1 MNQMFKKASSVFTAI
16 VCAASITFSGASLV
30 LADGE
35 IDEQTKTTIETTA
48 EGLTNTI
55 IPLTEDEIAA
65 YMESGDAFTENAMT
79 AWDSA
84 REELG
89 DLKKAGSAEIEY
101 SNDEYTATVPVEF
114 EKEDAEFI
122 YVFDKN
128 LTPTSLSVDV
138 KYSFAT
144 TMKNAALN
152 TIMGLGTVFV
162 ILIMLIFLISLFQ
175 FIPGSLHHLGKN
187 DWEKAKKKAAEEA
200 ASAPT
205 PAPVA
210 AAPVQ
215 EADNSELIAVIAAAI
230 AASEGTSTDGF
241 VVRSIRKINRKKR

>member
-1 MNQMFKKASSVFTAI
+1 MNQMFKKASSVLTAV

-35 IDEQTKTTIETTA
+35 IDDQKTTIETTA
-48 EGLTNTI
+48 EGLTETI
-55 IPLTEDEIAA
+55 IPLTDEQIEA
-65 YMESGDAFTENAMT
+65 YMESGDEFTENAMT
-79 AWDSA
+79 AWNGA
-84 REELG
+84 KEELG
-89 DLKKAGSAEIEY
+89 DMKETGSVEIEY
-101 SNDEYTATVPVEF
+101 SNDEYTATVPVTF

-152 TIMGLGTVFV
+152 TVMGLGTVFV

-175 FIPGSLHHLGKN
+175 FIPGSGAQ
-187 DWEKAKKKAAEEA
+187 EAKAKKKAAEEA
-200 ASAPT
+200 AAAPT
-205 PAPVA
+205 PATAA

>member
-1 MNQMFKKASSVFTAI
+1 MNQMLKKASSVFTAI

-162 ILIMLIFLISLFQ
+162 ILIMLIFLISLLQ
-175 FIPGSLHHLGKN
+175 FIPGSVAQ
-187 DWEKAKKKAAEEA
+187 EAKAKKKAAEEA

>member
-175 FIPGSLHHLGKN
+175 FIPGSGAQ
-187 DWEKAKKKAAEEA
+187 EAKAKKKAAEEA
-200 ASAPT
+200 AAPT
-205 PAPVA
+205 PATVA
-210 AAPVQ
+210 APA
-215 EADNSELIAVIAAAI
+215 
-230 AASEGTSTDGF
+230 GF
-241 VVRSIRKINRKKR
+241 CRHW

>member
-1 MNQMFKKASSVFTAI
+1 MNQMFKKASSVLTAV

-35 IDEQTKTTIETTA
+35 IDDQTKTTIETTA
-48 EGLTNTI
+48 EGLTETI
-55 IPLTEDEIAA
+55 IPLTDEQIEA
-65 YMESGDAFTENAMT
+65 YMKSGDDFTENAMT
-79 AWDSA
+79 AWNGA
-84 REELG
+84 KEELG
-89 DLKKAGSAEIEY
+89 DMKETGSVEIEY
-101 SNDEYTATVPVEF
+101 SNDEYTATVPVTF

-152 TIMGLGTVFV
+152 TVMGLGTVFV

-175 FIPGSLHHLGKN
+175 FIPGSGAQ
-187 DWEKAKKKAAEEA
+187 EAKAKKKAAEEA
-200 ASAPT
+200 AAAPT
-205 PAPVA
+205 PVSVA
-210 AAPVQ
+210 AVPVQ

>member
-1 MNQMFKKASSVFTAI
+1 MNQMLKKASSVFTAV

-30 LADGE
+30 MADSE
-35 IDEQTKTTIETTA
+35 IDDQTKTTIETTA
-48 EGLTNTI
+48 EGLTDTI
-55 IPLTEDEIAA
+55 IPLTDEEIAA
-65 YMESGDAFTENAMT
+65 YQESGDAFTESAMT
-79 AWDSA
+79 AWDSV

-89 DLKKAGSAEIEY
+89 DLKETGSAEIEF
-101 SNDEYTATVPVEF
+101 SDDEYTVTVPVEF
-114 EKEDAEFI
+114 EKENAEFV

-128 LTPTSLSVDV
+128 LTPTSVSVDV

-152 TIMGLGTVFV
+152 TIMGIGTVFV

-175 FIPGSLHHLGKN
+175 FIPGSGAQQ
-187 DWEKAKKKAAEEA
+187 EKAKKKAAEEA
-200 ASAPT
+200 ATNPV
-205 PAPVA
+205 PAPVV

>member
-1 MNQMFKKASSVFTAI
+1 MNQMFKKASSVLTAV

-35 IDEQTKTTIETTA
+35 IDDQTKTTIETTA
-48 EGLTNTI
+48 EGLTETI
-55 IPLTEDEIAA
+55 IPLTDEQIEA
-65 YMESGDAFTENAMT
+65 YMESGDDFTENAMT
-79 AWDSA
+79 AWNGA
-84 REELG
+84 KEELG
-89 DLKKAGSAEIEY
+89 DMKETGSVEIEY
-101 SNDEYTATVPVEF
+101 SNDEYTATVPVTF
-114 EKEDAEFI
+114 EKENAEFI

-152 TIMGLGTVFV
+152 TVMGLGTVFV

-175 FIPGSLHHLGKN
+175 FIPGSGAQ
-187 DWEKAKKKAAEEA
+187 EAKAKKKAAEDA
-200 ASAPT
+200 AAAPT
-205 PAPVA
+205 PATVA
-210 AAPVQ
+210 RSPVQ

>member
-1 MNQMFKKASSVFTAI
+1 MNQMLKKASSVFTAV

-30 LADGE
+30 MADSE
-35 IDEQTKTTIETTA
+35 IDDQTKTTIETTA
-48 EGLTNTI
+48 EGLTDTI
-55 IPLTEDEIAA
+55 IPLTDEEIAA
-65 YMESGDAFTENAMT
+65 YQESGDAFTESAMT
-79 AWDSA
+79 AWDSV

-89 DLKKAGSAEIEY
+89 NLKETGSAEIEF
-101 SNDEYTATVPVEF
+101 SDDQYTATVPAEF

-128 LTPTSLSVDV
+128 LTPTSMSVDV

-152 TIMGLGTVFV
+152 TVMGLGTVFV
-162 ILIMLIFLISLFQ
+162 ILAMLIFLISLFQ
-175 FIPGSLHHLGKN
+175 FIPGSGVQQ
-187 DWEKAKKKAAEEA
+187 EKAKKKAAEEA
-200 ASAPT
+200 AANPA

>member
-1 MNQMFKKASSVFTAI
+1 MNQMFKKASSVLTAVI
-16 VCAASITFSGASLV
+16 CAASITFSGASLV

-35 IDEQTKTTIETTA
+35 IDDQTKTTIETTA
-48 EGLTNTI
+48 EGLTETI
-55 IPLTEDEIAA
+55 IPLTDEQIEA
-65 YMESGDAFTENAMT
+65 YMESGDEFTENAMT
-79 AWDSA
+79 AWNGA
-84 REELG
+84 KEELG
-89 DLKKAGSAEIEY
+89 DMKETGSVEIEY
-101 SNDEYTATVPVEF
+101 SNDEYTATVPVTF

-152 TIMGLGTVFV
+152 TVMGLGTVFV
-162 ILIMLIFLISLFQ
+162 ILVMLIFLISLFQ
-175 FIPGSLHHLGKN
+175 FIPGSGAQ
-187 DWEKAKKKAAEEA
+187 EAKAKKKAAEEA
-200 ASAPT
+200 AAAPT
-205 PAPVA
+205 PVSVA
-210 AAPVQ
+210 AVPVQ

>member
-1 MNQMFKKASSVFTAI
+1 MFKKASSVFTAI

-101 SNDEYTATVPVEF
+101 SNDECSNGYCNRAPHGDRHGSTGRYRYHPQEHVHRRAGRAGPQGEARRERHDLRSGDHFQGPHRRRRAEPDEREQDRRHSGRGCGQDAYRHRHQPRPAFPARHVAPHRGGDDARRPPRDDAQSRTLPRPGNTAQQQDRKGPRGGRRRPSGGA
-114 EKEDAEFI
+114 D
-122 YVFDKN
+122 
-128 LTPTSLSVDV
+128 
-138 KYSFAT
+138 
-144 TMKNAALN
+144 
-152 TIMGLGTVFV
+152 
-162 ILIMLIFLISLFQ
+162 
-175 FIPGSLHHLGKN
+175 HL
-187 DWEKAKKKAAEEA
+187 
-200 ASAPT
+200 
-205 PAPVA
+205 
-210 AAPVQ
+210 
-215 EADNSELIAVIAAAI
+215 
-230 AASEGTSTDGF
+230 
-241 VVRSIRKINRKKR
+241 

>member
-1 MNQMFKKASSVFTAI
+1 MNQMFKKASSVLTAV

-35 IDEQTKTTIETTA
+35 IDDQTKTTIETTA
-48 EGLTNTI
+48 EGLTETI
-55 IPLTEDEIAA
+55 IPLTDEQIEA
-65 YMESGDAFTENAMT
+65 YMESGDDFTENAMT
-79 AWDSA
+79 AWNGA
-84 REELG
+84 KEELG
-89 DLKKAGSAEIEY
+89 DMKETGSVEIEY
-101 SNDEYTATVPVEF
+101 SNDEYTATVPVTF
-114 EKEDAEFI
+114 EKENAEFI

-152 TIMGLGTVFV
+152 TVMGLGTVFV
-162 ILIMLIFLISLFQ
+162 ILVMLIFLISLFQ
-175 FIPGSLHHLGKN
+175 FIPGSGAQ
-187 DWEKAKKKAAEEA
+187 EAKAKKKAAEEA
-200 ASAPT
+200 AAAPT
-205 PAPVA
+205 PVSVA
-210 AAPVQ
+210 AVPVQ

>member
-1 MNQMFKKASSVFTAI
+1 MNQMFKKASSVLTAV

-35 IDEQTKTTIETTA
+35 IDDQTKTTIETTA
-48 EGLTNTI
+48 EGLTETI
-55 IPLTEDEIAA
+55 IPLTDEQIEA
-65 YMESGDAFTENAMT
+65 YMKSGDDFTENAMT
-79 AWDSA
+79 AWNGA
-84 REELG
+84 KEELG
-89 DLKKAGSAEIEY
+89 NMKETGSVEIEY
-101 SNDEYTATVPVEF
+101 SNDEYTATIPVTF
-114 EKEDAEFI
+114 EKENAEFI

-152 TIMGLGTVFV
+152 TVMGLGTVFV

-175 FIPGSLHHLGKN
+175 FIPGSGAQ
-187 DWEKAKKKAAEEA
+187 EAKAKKKAAEDA
-200 ASAPT
+200 AAAPT
-205 PAPVA
+205 PAPVV

>member
-1 MNQMFKKASSVFTAI
+1 MNQMFKKASSVLTAV

-35 IDEQTKTTIETTA
+35 IDDQTKTTIETTA
-48 EGLTNTI
+48 EGLTETI
-55 IPLTEDEIAA
+55 IPLTDEQIEA
-65 YMESGDAFTENAMT
+65 YMESGDDFTENAMT
-79 AWDSA
+79 AWNGA
-84 REELG
+84 KEELG
-89 DLKKAGSAEIEY
+89 DMKETGSVEIEY
-101 SNDEYTATVPVEF
+101 SNDEYTATVPVTF

-144 TMKNAALN
+144 TMKNSALN
-152 TIMGLGTVFV
+152 TVMGLGTVFV

-175 FIPGSLHHLGKN
+175 FIPGSGAQ
-187 DWEKAKKKAAEEA
+187 EAKAKKKAAEEA
-200 ASAPT
+200 
-205 PAPVA
+205 A

>member
-1 MNQMFKKASSVFTAI
+1 MNQMFKKASSVLTAV

-35 IDEQTKTTIETTA
+35 IDDQTKTTIETTA
-48 EGLTNTI
+48 EGLTETI
-55 IPLTEDEIAA
+55 IPLTD
-65 YMESGDAFTENAMT
+65 AMT
-79 AWDSA
+79 AWNGA
-84 REELG
+84 KEELG
-89 DLKKAGSAEIEY
+89 NMKETGSVEIEY
-101 SNDEYTATVPVEF
+101 SNDEYTATIPVTF
-114 EKEDAEFI
+114 EKENAEFI

-152 TIMGLGTVFV
+152 TVMGLGTVFV

-175 FIPGSLHHLGKN
+175 FIPGSGAQ
-187 DWEKAKKKAAEEA
+187 EAKAKKKAAEDA
-200 ASAPT
+200 AAAPT
-205 PAPVA
+205 PAPVV

>member
-1 MNQMFKKASSVFTAI
+1 MNQMFKKASSVLTAV

-101 SNDEYTATVPVEF
+101 SNDEYTATVPVTF
-114 EKEDAEFI
+114 EKENAEFI

-152 TIMGLGTVFV
+152 TVMGLGTVFV

-175 FIPGSLHHLGKN
+175 FIPGSGAQ
-187 DWEKAKKKAAEEA
+187 EAKAKKKAAEEA
-200 ASAPT
+200 AAPT
-205 PAPVA
+205 PATVA

>member
-1 MNQMFKKASSVFTAI
+1 MNQMFKKASSVLTAV

-35 IDEQTKTTIETTA
+35 IDDQTKTTIETTA
-48 EGLTNTI
+48 EGLTETI
-55 IPLTEDEIAA
+55 IPLTDEQIEA
-65 YMESGDAFTENAMT
+65 YMESGDDFTENAMT
-79 AWDSA
+79 AWNGA
-84 REELG
+84 KEELG
-89 DLKKAGSAEIEY
+89 DMKETGSVEI
-101 SNDEYTATVPVEF
+101 EYTATVPVTF

-152 TIMGLGTVFV
+152 TVMGLGTVFV

-175 FIPGSLHHLGKN
+175 FIPGSGAQ
-187 DWEKAKKKAAEEA
+187 EAKAKKKAAEDA
-200 ASAPT
+200 AAAPT

>member
-1 MNQMFKKASSVFTAI
+1 M
-16 VCAASITFSGASLV
+16 
-30 LADGE
+30 
-35 IDEQTKTTIETTA
+35 
-48 EGLTNTI
+48 
-55 IPLTEDEIAA
+55 
-65 YMESGDAFTENAMT
+65 
-79 AWDSA
+79 
-84 REELG
+84 

-175 FIPGSLHHLGKN
+175 FIPGSGAQQ
-187 DWEKAKKKAAEEA
+187 EKAKKKQQKRQLLHRHRLRL
-200 ASAPT
+200 P
-205 PAPVA
+205 
-210 AAPVQ
+210 Q
-215 EADNSELIAVIAAAI
+215 LQC
-230 AASEGTSTDGF
+230 
-241 VVRSIRKINRKKR
+241 RKLTIPN

>member
-1 MNQMFKKASSVFTAI
+1 MNQMFKQASSVLTAV

-35 IDEQTKTTIETTA
+35 IDDQTKTTIETTA
-48 EGLTNTI
+48 EGLTETI
-55 IPLTEDEIAA
+55 IPLTDEQIEA
-65 YMESGDAFTENAMT
+65 YMESGDDFTENAMT
-79 AWDSA
+79 AWNGA
-84 REELG
+84 KEELG
-89 DLKKAGSAEIEY
+89 DMKETGSVEIEY
-101 SNDEYTATVPVEF
+101 SNDEYTATVPVTF

-152 TIMGLGTVFV
+152 TVMGLGTVFV
-162 ILIMLIFLISLFQ
+162 ILVMLIFLISLFQ
-175 FIPGSLHHLGKN
+175 FIPGSGAQ
-187 DWEKAKKKAAEEA
+187 EAKAKKKAAEEA
-200 ASAPT
+200 AAAPT
-205 PAPVA
+205 PVSVA
-210 AAPVQ
+210 AVPVQ

>member
-1 MNQMFKKASSVFTAI
+1 MNQMFKKASSVLTAV

-35 IDEQTKTTIETTA
+35 IDDQTKTTIETTA
-48 EGLTNTI
+48 EGLTETI
-55 IPLTEDEIAA
+55 IPLTDKQIEA
-65 YMESGDAFTENAMT
+65 YMESGDDFTESAMT
-79 AWDSA
+79 AWNGA
-84 REELG
+84 KEELG
-89 DLKKAGSAEIEY
+89 DMKETGSVEIEY
-101 SNDEYTATVPVEF
+101 SNDEYTATVPVTF
-114 EKEDAEFI
+114 EKENAEFI

-152 TIMGLGTVFV
+152 TVMGLGTVFV

-175 FIPGSLHHLGKN
+175 FIPGSGAQ
-187 DWEKAKKKAAEEA
+187 EAKAKKKTA
-200 ASAPT
+200 APT
-205 PAPVA
+205 PATVA

>member
-1 MNQMFKKASSVFTAI
+1 MNQMLKKASSVFTAV

-30 LADGE
+30 MADSE
-35 IDEQTKTTIETTA
+35 IDDQTKTTIETTA
-48 EGLTNTI
+48 EGLTDTI
-55 IPLTEDEIAA
+55 IPLTDEEIAA
-65 YMESGDAFTENAMT
+65 YQESGDAFTESAMT
-79 AWDSA
+79 AWDSV

-89 DLKKAGSAEIEY
+89 DLKETGSAEIEF
-101 SNDEYTATVPVEF
+101 SDDQYTATVPAEF

-128 LTPTSLSVDV
+128 LTPTSMSVDV

-152 TIMGLGTVFV
+152 TVMGLGTVFV
-162 ILIMLIFLISLFQ
+162 ILVMLIFLISLFQ
-175 FIPGSLHHLGKN
+175 FIPGSGAQQ
-187 DWEKAKKKAAEEA
+187 EKAKKKAAEEA
-200 ASAPT
+200 AANPA

-210 AAPVQ
+210 AAPVH

>member
-1 MNQMFKKASSVFTAI
+1 MNQMFKKASSVFTAV

-30 LADGE
+30 LADDE
-35 IDEQTKTTIETTA
+35 IDAQTKTTIETTA
-48 EGLTNTI
+48 EGLTDTI
-55 IPLTEDEIAA
+55 IPLTDDEITA
-65 YMESGDAFTENAMT
+65 YQESGDAFTENAMA
-79 AWDSA
+79 AWDSV

-89 DLKKAGSAEIEY
+89 DLKETGSAEIEF
-101 SNDEYTATVPVEF
+101 SDDQYTATVPVEF
-114 EKEDAEFI
+114 EKENAEFI

-128 LTPTSLSVDV
+128 LTPTSMSVDV

-152 TIMGLGTVFV
+152 TVMGLGTVFV
-162 ILIMLIFLISLFQ
+162 ILVMLIFLISLFQ
-175 FIPGSLHHLGKN
+175 FIPGSGAQQ
-187 DWEKAKKKAAEEA
+187 EKAKKKAAEKA
-200 ASAPT
+200 AANPA

>member
-84 REELG
+84 REDLG

-152 TIMGLGTVFV
+152 TVMGLGTVFV

-175 FIPGSLHHLGKN
+175 FIPGSGAQ
-187 DWEKAKKKAAEEA
+187 EAKAKKKAAEEA
-200 ASAPT
+200 ATPA

-210 AAPVQ
+210 AVPVQ

>member
-162 ILIMLIFLISLFQ
+162 ILIMLIFLISLFK
-175 FIPGSLHHLGKN
+175 FVPGSG
-187 DWEKAKKKAAEEA
+187 AQQVKKKKEE
-200 ASAPT
+200 T
-205 PAPVA
+205 PAPAPVPVA
-210 AAPVQ
+210 VPVQ
-215 EADNSELIAVIAAAI
+215 EEADDSELIAVIAAAI
-230 AASEGTSTDGF
+230 AASEGTTTDGF

>member
-1 MNQMFKKASSVFTAI
+1 MNQMFKKASSVLTAV

-35 IDEQTKTTIETTA
+35 IDDQTKTTIETTA
-48 EGLTNTI
+48 EGLTETI
-55 IPLTEDEIAA
+55 IPLTDEQIDA
-65 YMESGDAFTENAMT
+65 YLQSGDDFTESAMNAWNG
-79 AWDSA
+79 AK
-84 REELG
+84 EELG
-89 DLKKAGSAEIEY
+89 DMKETGSVEIEY
-101 SNDEYTATVPVEF
+101 SNDEYTATVPVTF

-128 LTPTSLSVDV
+128 LAPTSLSVDV

-152 TIMGLGTVFV
+152 TLMGLGTVFV
-162 ILIMLIFLISLFQ
+162 ILVMLIFLISLFQ
-175 FIPGSLHHLGKN
+175 FIPGSGAQ
-187 DWEKAKKKAAEEA
+187 EAKAKKKAAEEA
-200 ASAPT
+200 AANPAPV
-205 PAPVA
+205 PVA

>member
-84 REELG
+84 REDLG

-144 TMKNAALN
+144 TMNAALN

-162 ILIMLIFLISLFQ
+162 ILAMLIFLISLFQ
-175 FIPGSLHHLGKN
+175 FIPGSGAQQ
-187 DWEKAKKKAAEEA
+187 EKAKKKAAEEA

>member
-1 MNQMFKKASSVFTAI
+1 MNQMFKKASSVFTAV

-30 LADGE
+30 MADSE
-35 IDEQTKTTIETTA
+35 IDDQTKTTIETTA
-48 EGLTNTI
+48 EGLTDTI
-55 IPLTEDEIAA
+55 IPLTDDEIAA
-65 YMESGDAFTENAMT
+65 YQESGDAFTENAMT
-79 AWDSA
+79 AWDSV

-89 DLKKAGSAEIEY
+89 DLKETGSAEIEF
-101 SNDEYTATVPVEF
+101 SDDQYTATVPVEF
-114 EKEDAEFI
+114 EKENAEFI

-128 LTPTSLSVDV
+128 LTPTSMSVDV

-152 TIMGLGTVFV
+152 TVMGLGTVFV
-162 ILIMLIFLISLFQ
+162 ILVMLIFLISLFQ
-175 FIPGSLHHLGKN
+175 FIPGSGAQQEN
-187 DWEKAKKKAAEEA
+187 AKKKAAEKA
-200 ASAPT
+200 AANPA

>member
-162 ILIMLIFLISLFQ
+162 ILIMLIFRFLCSSSFLV
-175 FIPGSLHHLGKN
+175 PEHS
-187 DWEKAKKKAAEEA
+187 
-200 ASAPT
+200 
-205 PAPVA
+205 
-210 AAPVQ
+210 
-215 EADNSELIAVIAAAI
+215 
-230 AASEGTSTDGF
+230 
-241 VVRSIRKINRKKR
+241 RKKLRKKQQKRQLLHRHRLRLPQLQCRKLTIPN

>member
-1 MNQMFKKASSVFTAI
+1 MNQMFKKASSVLTAV

-35 IDEQTKTTIETTA
+35 IDDQTKTTIETTA
-48 EGLTNTI
+48 EGLTETI
-55 IPLTEDEIAA
+55 IPLTDEQIEA
-65 YMESGDAFTENAMT
+65 YMKSGDDFTENAMT
-79 AWDSA
+79 AWNGA
-84 REELG
+84 KEELG
-89 DLKKAGSAEIEY
+89 NMKETGSVEIEY
-101 SNDEYTATVPVEF
+101 SNDEYTATIPVTF
-114 EKEDAEFI
+114 EKENAEFI

-152 TIMGLGTVFV
+152 TVMGLGTVFV

-175 FIPGSLHHLGKN
+175 FIPGSGAQ
-187 DWEKAKKKAAEEA
+187 EAKAKKKAAEDA
-200 ASAPT
+200 AAAPT
-205 PAPVA
+205 PAPVVA
-210 AAPVQ
+210 AHVQ

>member
-1 MNQMFKKASSVFTAI
+1 MKETGSV
-16 VCAASITFSGASLV
+16 
-30 LADGE
+30 
-35 IDEQTKTTIETTA
+35 
-48 EGLTNTI
+48 
-55 IPLTEDEIAA
+55 
-65 YMESGDAFTENAMT
+65 
-79 AWDSA
+79 
-84 REELG
+84 
-89 DLKKAGSAEIEY
+89 EIEY
-101 SNDEYTATVPVEF
+101 SNDEYTATVPVTF

-152 TIMGLGTVFV
+152 TVMGLGTVFV

-175 FIPGSLHHLGKN
+175 FIPGSGAQ
-187 DWEKAKKKAAEEA
+187 EAKAKKKAAEEA
-200 ASAPT
+200 AAPT
-205 PAPVA
+205 PATVA